1 MSADAAVEIVRRAI
15 MMAVTVS
22 APLLLVSLA
31 VGVVVSLV
39 QAVTQIQ
46 EQTLTFIPKILAVGI
61 VFLLMLPWILD
72 RLIGYLAGS
81 IATLG
86 SLAFR

>member
-1 MSADAAVEIVRRAI
+1 MSADAATEIVRQAI
-15 MMAVTVS
+15 ILALTVS

-31 VGVVVSLV
+31 VGVLVSLV

-46 EQTLTFIPKILAVGI
+46 EQTLTFIPKILAVGV
-61 VFLLMLPWILD
+61 VFLLMLPWILN

-81 IATLG
+81 LG
-86 SLAFR
+86 SLGSFVSR